1 MVDNPLIE
9 RIKVFDHSDSK
20 KNQTRKK
27 REKSEFLPID
37 KGKRQLHSWQKIS
50 NQTDFIGQKEKSI
63 DNEKM
68 SKYSQKAKI
77 PHLQI
82 QKLKVS

>member
-27 REKSEFLPID
+27 REKSKFLPID
-37 KGKRQLHSWQKIS
+37 KGKW
-50 NQTDFIGQKEKSI
+50 
-63 DNEKM
+63 
-68 SKYSQKAKI
+68 
-77 PHLQI
+77 
-82 QKLKVS
+82 